1 MSDIPMDKT
10 FGQGKLEAVNQLAAK
25 GLQYLQDKYHKPFQI
40 ASLTEGNII
49 SNQQTLRVY
58 AQGDDP
64 EDDMAVLLSRDY
76 GAEFADSY
84 FGVLVRADYEAWV
97 SRLLDGILDEKKVFC
112 GGFMEETFPP
122 DLDAGKTWDD
132 ALVIGQLMTGI
143 LYIYTQDN
151 PGQALGSRKAIEE
164 RFRQAGQ
171 GALVKVIALHPPRL
185 DGITRE
191 NFRDMV
197 PYYRDREHAITAGIL
212 DFYAGTEASAPAN
225 EQDREET

>member
-1 MSDIPMDKT
+1 
-10 FGQGKLEAVNQLAAK
+10 
-25 GLQYLQDKYHKPFQI
+25 
-40 ASLTEGNII
+40 
-49 SNQQTLRVY
+49 
-58 AQGDDP
+58 
-64 EDDMAVLLSRDY
+64 
-76 GAEFADSY
+76 
-84 FGVLVRADYEAWV
+84 
-97 SRLLDGILDEKKVFC
+97 
-112 GGFMEETFPP
+112 
-122 DLDAGKTWDD
+122 
-132 ALVIGQLMTGI
+132 MTGI

-151 PGQALGSRKAIEE
+151 PAGAGCRPPEE